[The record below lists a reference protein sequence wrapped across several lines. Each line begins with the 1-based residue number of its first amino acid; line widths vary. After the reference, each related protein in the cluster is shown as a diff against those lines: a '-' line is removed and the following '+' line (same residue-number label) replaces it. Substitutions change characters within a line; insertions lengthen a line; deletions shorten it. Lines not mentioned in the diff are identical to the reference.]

1 MSTLCVSGS
10 QVNSVNARQ
19 FKQRRFER
27 RTSTESGLF
36 ALLSCDFEQA
46 LRQNVF
52 LTVKT
57 FSNINLVVSNKK
69 RKRLTSWWRSS
80 LQNVAALNLINGA
93 YSIWFLSSDVGKIF
107 WSWILKDCIKVQEK
121 KKNVVP
127 CFRPRQKV
135 KLGTHVVVVPRRQR
149 NAQKSVMRVQSCYFA
164 NITLFLFCRSSC
176 HCRRCCLSSIIRAR
190 LCERCS
196 QLLAWAKGQRFSH
209 INILLSWLAWE
220 GDPFSRHNFFSP
232 FFKLVIQTW

>member
-10 QVNSVNARQ
+10 QVNSVKARQ
-19 FKQRRFER
+19 FKQGRFER

-52 LTVKT
+52 STVKT
-57 FSNINLVVSNKK
+57 LSNINLVVSNKK

-80 LQNVAALNLINGA
+80 LQNIPALNLINGA
-93 YSIWFLSSDVGKIF
+93 YSICFLSSDVGKIF

-121 KKNVVP
+121 KKKVVL
-127 CFRPRQKV
+127 CFRPRQNV

-149 NAQKSVMRVQSCYFA
+149 NVQK
-164 NITLFLFCRSSC
+164 
-176 HCRRCCLSSIIRAR
+176 
-190 LCERCS
+190 
-196 QLLAWAKGQRFSH
+196 AWCACKVV
-209 INILLSWLAWE
+209 ILL
-220 GDPFSRHNFFSP
+220 
-232 FFKLVIQTW
+232 I

>member
-10 QVNSVNARQ
+10 QVNSVKARQ
-19 FKQRRFER
+19 FKQGRFER

-52 LTVKT
+52 STVKT
-57 FSNINLVVSNKK
+57 LSNINLVVSNIK

-80 LQNVAALNLINGA
+80 LQNIPALNLINGA

-107 WSWILKDCIKVQEK
+107 WSWILKDCIKEK
-121 KKNVVP
+121 KKKVVL
-127 CFRPRQKV
+127 CFRPRQNV

-149 NAQKSVMRVQSCYFA
+149 NAQK
-164 NITLFLFCRSSC
+164 
-176 HCRRCCLSSIIRAR
+176 
-190 LCERCS
+190 
-196 QLLAWAKGQRFSH
+196 AWCACKVV
-209 INILLSWLAWE
+209 ILL
-220 GDPFSRHNFFSP
+220 
-232 FFKLVIQTW
+232 I